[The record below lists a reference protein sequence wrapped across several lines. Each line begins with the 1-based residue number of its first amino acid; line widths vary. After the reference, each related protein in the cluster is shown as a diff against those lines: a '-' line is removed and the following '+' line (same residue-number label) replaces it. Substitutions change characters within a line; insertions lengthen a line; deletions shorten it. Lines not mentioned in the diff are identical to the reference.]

1 MDHQKQAASGTFE
14 EEFNRRLDG
23 IIQRGKAV
31 GLTVTALCKKT
42 GIARATPDRWRKNA
56 PLSVT
61 LVDKLEAEVV
71 AAEIA
76 AGK

>member
-1 MDHQKQAASGTFE
+1 MDKKSTFE
-14 EEFNRRLDG
+14 AEFRRRLDD
-23 IIQRGKAV
+23 IIKRGQAV

-61 LVDKLEAEVV
+61 LVAEVV
-71 AAEIA
+71 AAEQA
-76 AGK
+76 ANK